1 MITLTIKG
9 IPERIYRG
17 LKKRAE
23 AQRRSLNREIILCL
37 ERSVE
42 VEPFDPEEWLAKAD
56 RMRAKLGLRGLTDAQ
71 IRAEKRRGR
80 P

>member
-9 IPERIYRG
+9 LPDHVYRG

-23 AQRRSLNREIILCL
+23 AQRRSLNREIIVCL
-37 ERSVE
+37 ERSCE
-42 VEPFDPEEWLAKAD
+42 IEPFNPDEWLAKAD
-56 RMRAKLGLRGLTDAQ
+56 RLRRRLGVPGLTDAR
-71 IRAEKRRGR
+71 IRSAKRRGR